1 MKVALIGCGAIGEV
15 IAKAIANKKVKAKL
29 EYLLDSNREK
39 AEKLSKLFEEKP
51 KIANSIEDILSSE
64 VELVIEAASI
74 KAARQ
79 FLPKILEAKKNAMV
93 MSVGVFADED
103 FYERMLTL
111 AEEKNVK
118 IFLPSGAIGAID
130 ALSSASMEELYEVT
144 LTTIKNP
151 KSFGLEL
158 KERKTLFRGNA
169 IEAIEKFPQNINV
182 AVTLALAGMGIK
194 KTKVEIIADPK
205 VRRNMHRI
213 KVRGSFG
220 EFNFEVKNEVSPKN
234 PKTSYLAALSAI
246 ATLKRIVSP
255 IKIG

>member
-15 IAKAIANKKVKAKL
+15 IAEAIANKKVKAKL

-182 AVTLALAGMGIK
+182 AVTLALAGIGIK

>member
-15 IAKAIANKKVKAKL
+15 IAEAIANKKVKAKL

-103 FYERMLTL
+103 FYERILTL
-111 AEEKNVK
+111 AEEKKVK

-130 ALSSASMEELYEVT
+130 ALSSASMAELYEVT

-151 KSFGLEL
+151 RSFGLEL
-158 KERKTLFRGNA
+158 KERKTLFKGNA

-194 KTKVEIIADPK
+194 KTKVEIIADPN
-205 VRRNMHRI
+205 VRKNVHRI

>member
-39 AEKLSKLFEEKP
+39 AEKLSKLFGEKP

-74 KAARQ
+74 KAAKL

-130 ALSSASMEELYEVT
+130 ALSSASMAELYEVT

-151 KSFGLEL
+151 RSFGLEL
-158 KERKTLFRGNA
+158 KERKTLFKGNA

-205 VRRNMHRI
+205 VRKNVHRI

>member
-15 IAKAIANKKVKAKL
+15 IAEAIANKKVKAKL

-111 AEEKNVK
+111 GEEKNVK

-182 AVTLALAGMGIK
+182 AVTLALAGIGIK

>member
-130 ALSSASMEELYEVT
+130 ALSSASMAELYEVT

-205 VRRNMHRI
+205 VRKNVHRI

>member
-15 IAKAIANKKVKAKL
+15 IAEAIANKKVKAKL

-182 AVTLALAGMGIK
+182 AVTLALAGIGIK

-255 IKIG
+255 IKIR

>member
-1 MKVALIGCGAIGEV
+1 
-15 IAKAIANKKVKAKL
+15 
-29 EYLLDSNREK
+29 
-39 AEKLSKLFEEKP
+39 
-51 KIANSIEDILSSE
+51 
-64 VELVIEAASI
+64 
-74 KAARQ
+74 
-79 FLPKILEAKKNAMV
+79 
-93 MSVGVFADED
+93 
-103 FYERMLTL
+103 
-111 AEEKNVK
+111 
-118 IFLPSGAIGAID
+118 
-130 ALSSASMEELYEVT
+130 MEELYEVT

-205 VRRNMHRI
+205 VRKNVHRI